1 MNSLILCEGATD
13 AILLSYYLNRVA
25 GWDYTNK
32 APTGLN
38 IRSSGENESVNWYR
52 RGSDFLLICA
62 VGGKDNFKS
71 FFCRT
76 LENPIIHAGA
86 FEKIAVITD
95 RDKRDAAAIKQSIIS
110 SFNRLFPN
118 IEDRRWIMN
127 KSSDAFEM
135 EKDREILLL
144 IIPEEHEGALEN
156 VMLDAISED
165 EYDKNI
171 VELCR
176 SFVANMRSEA
186 SRYITSDRLQLKS
199 ELGVTWAIQY
209 PEKVFSLINEIIKD
223 VPWETYETLRECFK
237 PLEEI

>member
-1 MNSLILCEGATD
+1 VNSLILCEGATD
-13 AILLSYYLNRVA
+13 AILLSYYLKKVS
-25 GWDYTNK
+25 GWTYTAK
-32 APTGLN
+32 APDGLN
-38 IRSSGENESVNWYR
+38 IRSTRGNERVNWYK
-52 RGSDFLLICA
+52 RGNDYLLICG
-62 VGGKDNFKS
+62 VGGKDNITGFS
-71 FFCRT
+71 HQS

-95 RDKRDAAAIKQSIIS
+95 RDKRETAAIEQSVVS
-110 SFNRLFPN
+110 AFGGLFPDV
-118 IEDRRWIMN
+118 EDRRWILN

-144 IIPEEHEGALEN
+144 IIPETHEGALETI
-156 VMLDAISED
+156 MLDAISED

-171 VELCR
+171 VDHCR

-186 SRYITSDRLQLKS
+186 SRYISSDRLKLKA

-209 PEKVFSLINEIIKD
+209 PEKVFSLIDEVIQE